1 MIDIHCH
8 IIPEIDDGPNSIEES
23 LAMADIAENDGI
35 KTIVATPHFLEGLY
49 QPTSYYILNKIRNLN
64 NYLASNNI
72 NLKIISGADLHIS
85 HEIVER
91 IKSNEFL
98 TINGTR
104 YVLIELPSQF
114 LHDKIKEL
122 LRKMINNSLIPI
134 ISHPERNYLFQ
145 RSPNLLYD
153 YIKDGALAQVTAMSI
168 TGDFGYEAKRTAKK
182 MIINRLVQIIASDAH
197 SKESR
202 PPILSKALNAV
213 SKILSPDEANDMVQ
227 TIPESVIN
235 GHKVYISPPE
245 KVKNLFSL
253 FAR

>member
-213 SKILSPDEANDMVQ
+213 SKILSPDEAYDMVQ
-227 TIPESVIN
+227 TIPEAVIN
-235 GHKVYISPPE
+235 GNKVYISPPE

-253 FAR
+253 FVR

>member
-8 IIPEIDDGPNSIEES
+8 IIPEIDDGPDTIEEA
-23 LAMADIAENDGI
+23 LAMANIAENDGI
-35 KTIVATPHFLEGLY
+35 ETIVATPHFLEGLY
-49 QPTSYYILNKIRNLN
+49 QPTSYSILNRIKIFKDLLDINK
-64 NYLASNNI
+64 I
-72 NLKIISGADLHIS
+72 NLKIISGTDLHIS
-85 HEIVER
+85 HKIVER

-104 YVLIELPSQF
+104 YVLIEFPSQF
-114 LHDKIKEL
+114 LHEKVREL
-122 LRKMINNSLIPI
+122 LKKMINNSFIPI

-168 TGDFGYEAKRTAKK
+168 TGDFGYEVKKIAKK
-182 MIINRLVQIIASDAH
+182 MIVNRLVQIIASDAH
-197 SKESR
+197 SKEAR
-202 PPILSKALNAV
+202 PPILSKAFNVV